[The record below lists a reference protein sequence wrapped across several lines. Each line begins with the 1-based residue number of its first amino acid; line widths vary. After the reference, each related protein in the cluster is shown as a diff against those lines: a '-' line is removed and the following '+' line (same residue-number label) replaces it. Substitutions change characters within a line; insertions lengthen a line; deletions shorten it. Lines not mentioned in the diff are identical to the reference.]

1 MRPPLCSIESSHN
14 RSVKIMLDLPHA
26 THRALIEPLT
36 GQVHVKLILIR
47 KFLSFMEKI
56 KNSGKLALKILQQ
69 EAIKDVRSV
78 TGSNYRNIMILA
90 GEKRVEDINV
100 HDSDKLT
107 YFKLGEN
114 DVWKVKAIKEIID
127 TRSDIIEVPGFE
139 PKELE
144 EILCHLCTT

>member
-1 MRPPLCSIESSHN
+1 
-14 RSVKIMLDLPHA
+14 
-26 THRALIEPLT
+26 
-36 GQVHVKLILIR
+36 
-47 KFLSFMEKI
+47 
-56 KNSGKLALKILQQ
+56 
-69 EAIKDVRSV
+69 
-78 TGSNYRNIMILA
+78 MILA